1 MFDLPSNL
9 RTFMFEE
16 RLYGT
21 LPNVYHSRSTTTV
34 RVCTCLLPFL
44 LFHFFREPAA
54 ASSSSSMHAAAVSMG
69 WNYYDMPA
77 GTTVP
82 VPGTGTSTTDDDVR
96 YYGMV
101 PVPYQ

>member
-54 ASSSSSMHAAAVSMG
+54 ASSSSSMHAAVSMG
-69 WNYYDMPA
+69 WNYYA
-77 GTTVP
+77 CWYYST
-82 VPGTGTSTTDDDVR
+82 GTGTSTTDDDVR